1 MGLRADRMM
10 MLPVAVACAACT
22 RTRCTT
28 TRRGAHARRRP
39 RRYCRSSTQSIRL
52 RFTARR
58 RCCSPAARRSA
69 RAKGKSTTAATTSPK
84 MLGSKAK
91 GGATATAESE
101 GQAREVSFPQ
111 RATSSTRRTC
121 APGSLRSES
130 ARLARSWCRRESLSH
145 FELYLPPRWP
155 PTWCPCAYLPLWRC
169 KLAAAC
175 SGSTSTSSQRYPISR
190 FPPDAVNAQPVIIAL
205 SPRLSRRPRRHTYI
219 HTPLF
224 CPRHLLRYLAI
235 PHLASP
241 FPARHPPSS
250 TRPTS

>member
-58 RCCSPAARRSA
+58 RCCSPPRAAVPGRRASPPLQPPLRRRCWAARQRAARPRRRKRRAGARGLLPSA
-69 RAKGKSTTAATTSPK
+69 
-84 MLGSKAK
+84 
-91 GGATATAESE
+91 
-101 GQAREVSFPQ
+101 
-111 RATSSTRRTC
+111 ATSSTRRTC

-169 KLAAAC
+169 NLLLLVQVAHQHRPSA
-175 SGSTSTSSQRYPISR
+175 T
-190 FPPDAVNAQPVIIAL
+190 L
-205 SPRLSRRPRRHTYI
+205 SLVFRR
-219 HTPLF
+219 TPSMHN
-224 CPRHLLRYLAI
+224 P
-235 PHLASP
+235 
-241 FPARHPPSS
+241 
-250 TRPTS
+250 